1 MSRAVASIQRLKWS
15 GSVCWF
21 ERQAGRSTR
30 ARGIWA
36 IGQIGRWGNLI
47 VSMDGYARTHVIMDL
62 RDLPF
67 LPQKYTTT
75 IACYIHQLYTTI
87 LFDII
92 SSLQNQASIFLCLKK
107 KSLLS
112 LAVIMSAIILA
123 FSNLKYRTIFLPYWL
138 MWKMKVVLSY
148 LHAGDWGHPIL
159 FHLDTW
165 QSIVTPNG
173 TGALEKKKQK
183 GVD

>member
-1 MSRAVASIQRLKWS
+1 MRCFFAKNFASFYEKITFGTSDAWATSLLSHRPSEPAYYIVDCRIS
-15 GSVCWF
+15 GLS
-21 ERQAGRSTR
+21 GRSTR

-75 IACYIHQLYTTI
+75 IVCYIHRLYTTI

-92 SSLQNQASIFLCLKK
+92 SSLQYQARIFDVWRKWHLQ
-107 KSLLS
+107 
-112 LAVIMSAIILA
+112 
-123 FSNLKYRTIFLPYWL
+123 
-138 MWKMKVVLSY
+138 VLS
-148 LHAGDWGHPIL
+148 
-159 FHLDTW
+159 
-165 QSIVTPNG
+165 
-173 TGALEKKKQK
+173 K
-183 GVD
+183 